1 MEENKIMSHYQKGL
15 LISLIVIVIGV
26 AGYMMGLA
34 EKTWFQWIGNISLF
48 AGIIWSVIYYGN
60 QKEGYVTFGNL
71 FSHGFKT
78 TAIAALVLTAY
89 TFLAFTVLFPEMKE
103 TLIDRSIE
111 QIESRNNMTDE
122 QIENAINITRR
133 FFMPFAIGGTLIGT
147 LIFGCI
153 ASLIGAAVTKK
164 NPVNPMDQ
172 MN

>member
-26 AGYMMGLA
+26 SGYMMGMA
-34 EKTWFQWIGNISLF
+34 EETWYQWFANIVLF
-48 AGIIWSVIYYGN
+48 AGIIWSTMYYGK

-103 TLIDRSIE
+103 MMINKSIE
-111 QIESRNNMTDE
+111 QIESRGNMSDE
-122 QIENAINITRR
+122 QIESAITMTRR
-133 FFMPFAIGGTLIGT
+133 FFMAFAIGGTLIGT
-147 LIFGCI
+147 IIFGCI